1 MKYKKQ
7 LLHIE
12 EKEYRNIKTELRR
25 IYVYKYLICIL
36 IEQYDALNVYEYI
49 FYLIKISKRNSINL
63 I

>member
-25 IYVYKYLICIL
+25 IYVYKYLICIP

-49 FYLIKISKRNSINL
+49 FI
-63 I
+63 

>member
-36 IEQYDALNVYEYI
+36 IEQYDAINADEYN
-49 FYLIKISKRNSINL
+49 FL
-63 I
+63 

>member
-12 EKEYRNIKTELRR
+12 EKEYRDIKTELRR

-36 IEQYDALNVYEYI
+36 IEQHDALNVDEYI
-49 FYLIKISKRNSINL
+49 FI
-63 I
+63 